1 MFQRKPSRFR
11 RRPNNGRSY
20 RPHGTSM
27 PANRSGS
34 NSFSSGQPRN
44 NYRPTLSPEKSFEKY
59 SLLAKEATSSGDNTL
74 SENYL
79 QHADH
84 YMRVIEDR
92 NKIRSQ
98 NKVQTED
105 SKSSTSSESIN
116 QTEDSKNL
124 TSNESINQNKEITN

>member
-27 PANRSGS
+27 STNRSGS
-34 NSFSSGQPRN
+34 SSFSNGQPRN
-44 NYRPTLSPEKSFEKY
+44 NFRPTLSPEKSFEKY
-59 SLLAKEATSSGDNTL
+59 SLLAKEAISSGDKTL
-74 SENYL
+74 GENYL

-92 NKIRSQ
+92 NKSRNQ

-105 SKSSTSSESIN
+105 SK
-116 QTEDSKNL
+116 NL
-124 TSNESINQNKEITN
+124 TKSDPVNSNKEITN